1 MRCSYK
7 KINFVFYHRIAG
19 VIFYLFHV
27 DLNDKQNEINHIDES
42 IKNETINSM
51 EQYTAL
57 APGPPF
63 VFGAFMVVIAILVAV
78 FIPEEPSDVRRPS
91 GEKKKSSYPVFYF
104 PFLFLLFF
112 VYFKLIIFV

>member
-1 MRCSYK
+1 MTICFS
-7 KINFVFYHRIAG
+7 FSFCTG

-27 DLNDKQNEINHIDES
+27 DLNDKQAEINHIDET

-78 FIPEEPSDVRRPS
+78 FIPEEPSDPIRRPS
-91 GEKKKSSYPVFYF
+91 GEKKKSSYPNFF
-104 PFLFLLFF
+104 IFFLFLCLCGDVVSGESFF
-112 VYFKLIIFV
+112 Y

>member
-1 MRCSYK
+1 M
-7 KINFVFYHRIAG
+7 
-19 VIFYLFHV
+19 FHV
-27 DLNDKQNEINHIDES
+27 DLNDKQAEFNHIDET

-78 FIPEEPSDVRRPS
+78 FIPEEPSDPIRRPS
-91 GEKKKSSYPVFYF
+91 GEKKKSSYQILFS
-104 PFLFLLFF
+104 FLFVLC
-112 VYFKLIIFV
+112 LIFCVVISGTHDMYI

>member
-1 MRCSYK
+1 M
-7 KINFVFYHRIAG
+7 
-19 VIFYLFHV
+19 
-27 DLNDKQNEINHIDES
+27 NHMDDS

-78 FIPEEPSDVRRPS
+78 FIPEEPSDAIRRPS
-91 GEKKKSSYPVFYF
+91 GEKKKSSYPSFIF
-104 PFLFLLFF
+104 FFLFYLC
-112 VYFKLIIFV
+112 VVIVGGNVETVCDQQCKMKN